1 MIKEHGIDNTGKNI
15 EIVISLPLK
24 QTGTYTYD
32 ENSTW
37 TVNNLV
43 VVINSK
49 HCEYTLSQ
57 QIYLDYKDSLQEG
70 APFIFFDNQEEAE
83 EFAKKYSISIVYRHG
98 Y

>member
-1 MIKEHGIDNTGKNI
+1 MIKSSNLDKDGNLI
-15 EIVISLPLK
+15 IVMSLPIK

-32 ENSTW
+32 EDSKW
-37 TVNNLV
+37 TVDNLV
-43 VVINSK
+43 VVIDSK
-49 HCEYTLSQ
+49 YCDYTLNQ

-70 APFIFFDNQEEAE
+70 MPFLNFYDKEEAE